1 MKSFRLYGT
10 DKKWRRKNFL
20 TWLKHAGI
28 LLTGITIILAVTGD
42 LPETVE
48 FLADHPVVIIL
59 FLAYLLART
68 ALTEDVSVQHQSEED
83 AKEDSNAH
91 D

>member
-10 DKKWRRKNFL
+10 DKKWRRKNAL
-20 TWLKHAGI
+20 SWLKHAAI
-28 LLTGITIILAVTGD
+28 LLAGITIILAVTGD
-42 LPETVE
+42 LRETAE
-48 FLADHPVVIIL
+48 FLADHPVFIIL
-59 FLAYLLART
+59 FLAYALART
-68 ALTEDVSVQHQSEED
+68 ALTEDISVQHQSEED